1 MKNIDVIRELIG
13 SMDGLD
19 ERNEAIRYGIYAILE
34 KIEAPETKRGRP
46 SKAKKPFDIGKA
58 KACRDAGWSIA
69 KIADEMGVSPS
80 TVSRELKEAQKEP
93 ERKRTKIYD

>member
-34 KIEAPETKRGRP
+34 KIEAPE
-46 SKAKKPFDIGKA
+46 
-58 KACRDAGWSIA
+58 ACRDAGWSIA
-69 KIADEMGVSPS
+69 KQVMEKERVKEDTSDESV
-80 TVSRELKEAQKEP
+80 
-93 ERKRTKIYD
+93 

>member
-34 KIEAPETKRGRP
+34 KIEAPEAKRGRP
-46 SKAKKPFDIGKA
+46 PKAKKPFDIGKA
-58 KACRDAGWSIA
+58 KAYRDAGWPIA